1 MTILRTFAALMP
13 FAMLACGASDPA
25 AAPPADAAVASDA
38 SDASAASDVLTQPAH
53 ALDAGADVAVT
64 VSCDSLCDLVG
75 ASCTGAIAQYPSRA
89 ECIHECSDMPP
100 GDYGDAFDTA
110 GCRQAHAAAAAA
122 SPARECPL
130 AGSFGGGAC
139 GDRCNS
145 YCTLAI
151 ERCSGPSA
159 IYRDKT
165 TCDFQCGSRFA
176 FDPHAAEYTESGN
189 TLNCRMSYLKKALA
203 AEAAN
208 ADAGAPIECSL
219 AGPDST
225 ACR

>member
-13 FAMLACGASDPA
+13 FAVLACGAGDPS
-25 AAPPADAAVASDA
+25 AAPPADAAVAT
-38 SDASAASDVLTQPAH
+38 DASAASDVITQPAH

-89 ECIHECSDMPP
+89 ECMHECSDMQP
-100 GDYGDAFDTA
+100 GDYGDALDTA

-122 SPARECPL
+122 NPARECPL

-139 GDRCNS
+139 GERCNS
-145 YCTLAI
+145 FCTLAV
-151 ERCSGPSA
+151 ERCSGPNT
-159 IYRDKT
+159 IYGDKT
-165 TCDFQCGSRFA
+165 TCDFQCGTRYA
-176 FDPHAAEYTESGN
+176 FDPHAAEYTDSGN

-203 AEAAN
+203 AG
-208 ADAGAPIECSL
+208 ADAGALIDCSL
-219 AGPDST
+219 AGPDSP